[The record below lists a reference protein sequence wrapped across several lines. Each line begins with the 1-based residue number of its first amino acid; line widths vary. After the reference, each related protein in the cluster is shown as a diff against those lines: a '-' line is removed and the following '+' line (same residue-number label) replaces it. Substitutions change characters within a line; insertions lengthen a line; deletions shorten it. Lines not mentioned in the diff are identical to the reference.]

1 MSGLRKQNGLPVGP
15 NDLIALAVLMVSAC
29 TVSAT
34 LSPQATLI
42 SDYCNRG
49 PCGGTTW
56 SNTGEGQPF
65 KALIKPGAV
74 LPRERGSFF
83 SLKYS

>member
-1 MSGLRKQNGLPVGP
+1 MSGLRKQSGLPVGP
-15 NDLIALAVLMVSAC
+15 NDLIAPAILMVSAC

-42 SDYCNRG
+42 SGYCNRG
-49 PCGGTTW
+49 PCA

-65 KALIKPGAV
+65 KVLLKPGAV

-83 SLKYS
+83 FIEV